1 MIDIK
6 LAKELKKAGLVWSP
20 KMGDWFATVLS
31 PLWWLKGKKTGEEEI
46 YLLTGQPTETGYFGW
61 SMSDTEPFCEL
72 FTHDGQKQEESWEH
86 LDKNFLWLPRL
97 DQLAAEL
104 SLHVKSFKLVFEN
117 ISTESSEITG
127 YWVSYVTEGPE
138 KKERLSPEVFY
149 SPVTE
154 ESLGRALLAV
164 LMSKHQQQ

>member
-1 MIDIK
+1 
-6 LAKELKKAGLVWSP
+6 
-20 KMGDWFATVLS
+20 
-31 PLWWLKGKKTGEEEI
+31 
-46 YLLTGQPTETGYFGW
+46 
-61 SMSDTEPFCEL
+61 MSDTEPFCEL